1 MSIQFLNQCL
11 EQTQGLKNSE
21 TGNILAQRAA
31 VLYAMGNFADVYV
44 DLKACL
50 KLNGLDLND
59 LERIADLLL
68 KLGKFEDV
76 RSVLENIF
84 SYSSIRKSIFLKQF
98 NESVVSLHRANQ
110 HLQNYS
116 YHLAITDAEKGL
128 LISPQS
134 ADLILFKCECLV
146 FTGKPEGRSWFSK
159 IVFSLLSPDLHQR
172 YEQLK
177 SILDSNDGSGISQV
191 QCIILMNKMR
201 DKARQAWENG
211 DYTNSEYFFKTAIAL
226 AKDKPRIQVEL
237 REECVGL
244 MLQYNKLEQ
253 AHQQMYILQQL
264 NPSQYKYWE
273 KSGDVL
279 MKLSKFLLAVEQF
292 KRAYEMC
299 GDGSV
304 LRKLEAAQAAARP
317 NYYQILGVSTSASV
331 QEIRAKYIHLA
342 KVQTFLKKKIVFYVV
357 GMGTKLTSIFNM
369 IMLRLNSILPL
380 LLFVF
385 SLQCNLYFVLSN
397 YIIY

>member
-116 YHLAITDAEKGL
+116 YHLAITDTEKGL

-201 DKARQAWENG
+201 DKARLAWENG

-226 AKDKPRIQVEL
+226 AKDKLRIQVEL

-253 AHQQMYILQQL
+253 ATHQMYILQQL
-264 NPSQYKYWE
+264 NPSQYK
-273 KSGDVL
+273 GDVL
-279 MKLSKFLLAVEQF
+279 MKLSKFPLAVEQF

-317 NYYQILGVSTSASV
+317 NYYQILGVSTSASF
-331 QEIRAKYIHLA
+331 QEIRAKYINLA
-342 KVQTFLKKKIVFYVV
+342 KVPILKKRSFF
-357 GMGTKLTSIFNM
+357 L
-369 IMLRLNSILPL
+369 
-380 LLFVF
+380 
-385 SLQCNLYFVLSN
+385 
-397 YIIY
+397 